1 MGRRSRGN
9 IRKREAPKEEE
20 IAEQQQVNIGS
31 LYFRNEK
38 EPCLL
43 MLFWLLFSAS
53 SLTKRRRRRRKSMG
67 RVRKPP
73 RINRDFIF
81 YLLLF
86 FFEGKTLE
94 GVVECLSETIIERDR
109 LMGNLSS
116 ASKAWSEHRKSIEKF
131 LIEMKKSLKEGKEE
145 KEVFMANPTSWLL
158 RSLYRRHPF

>member
-1 MGRRSRGN
+1 
-9 IRKREAPKEEE
+9 
-20 IAEQQQVNIGS
+20 
-31 LYFRNEK
+31 
-38 EPCLL
+38 
-43 MLFWLLFSAS
+43 
-53 SLTKRRRRRRKSMG
+53 MG

-145 KEVFMANPTSWLL
+145 KEVFMANPTS
-158 RSLYRRHPF
+158 

>member
-53 SLTKRRRRRRKSMG
+53 SLTRRRRRRKSMG

-145 KEVFMANPTSWLL
+145 EEVFMANPTSWLL